1 MADSKGG
8 AKAEKHVNGKPVVPR
23 SGELLIDAREL
34 ESFLVD
40 LPEGETQGMR
50 REQEGMADV
59 VQEITAN
66 QEKWGSKGGVT
77 ADEVAGIVTT
87 TAQIAQIRAYRPAV
101 AKLLEMMDETE
112 ALLDDKRHTLIR
124 TVAESVDAKAKMV
137 GPELL
142 AKYETTRAY
151 RSAAANKAV
160 KTRKKRAD
168 AAQSKGEAPAGD
180 AVEPD

>member
-1 MADSKGG
+1 MTDSKGG
-8 AKAEKHVNGKPVVPR
+8 AKAEKHVNGKPAIPR
-23 SGELLIDAREL
+23 SGELIIDAREL

-40 LPEGETQGMR
+40 LPEGATHGMR
-50 REQEGMADV
+50 REQEGLADV

-66 QEKWGSKGGVT
+66 QDKWGAKGGVT
-77 ADEVAGIVTT
+77 ADEVGGIVTA

-124 TVAESVDAKAKMV
+124 IVAESVDAKSKTA

-142 AKYETTRAY
+142 AKYELTRAY

-160 KTRKKRAD
+160 RTRKKNAD
-168 AAQSKGEAPAGD
+168 AEQSKARALAEDSVKPS
-180 AVEPD
+180 